1 MANKEDKAEVK
12 EEKSGK
18 SVALRRGTVTPFR
31 SFEERFEQMER
42 FMDRMMGGLSL
53 GHWMRPFERDWAGFS
68 EMRAPAVDLIERE
81 NEILVRA
88 ELPGVKK
95 EDISVSLAA
104 DSITIE
110 TLSKK
115 EEEEEK
121 GDYRRRE
128 IRSSAYSRNVG
139 LPSNVNAEA
148 AKAVFNDGV
157 LEVTLPKT
165 PEAKGRTV
173 PVE

>member
-1 MANKEDKAEVK
+1 MESKEEKVEAK

-18 SVALRRGTVTPFR
+18 SVALRRGAVSPFR

-53 GHWMRPFERDWAGFS
+53 GQWMRPFGRDWADFS

-81 NEILVRA
+81 NEIVVRA

-95 EDISVSLAA
+95 EDISVSLGA

-128 IRSSAYSRNVG
+128 IRSSAFSRNVS
-139 LPSNVNAEA
+139 LPSNVDAEA

-157 LEVTLPKT
+157 LEITLPKT
-165 PEAKGRTV
+165 SEAKGRKV